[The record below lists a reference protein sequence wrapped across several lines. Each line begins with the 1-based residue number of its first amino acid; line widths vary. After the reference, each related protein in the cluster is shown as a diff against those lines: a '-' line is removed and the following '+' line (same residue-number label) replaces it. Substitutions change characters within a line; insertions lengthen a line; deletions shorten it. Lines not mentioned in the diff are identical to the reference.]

1 MLRIALPS
9 ILRSNAAG
17 QNAGGG
23 EGLSGAV
30 TSKVAENL
38 PFAGCSC
45 FLQALKL
52 RIMLRMKNTF
62 FMRYYR

>member
-9 ILRSNAAG
+9 ILKSNAAG

-38 PFAGCSC
+38 PFAGCS

-52 RIMLRMKNTF
+52 RIMLRIKNTF